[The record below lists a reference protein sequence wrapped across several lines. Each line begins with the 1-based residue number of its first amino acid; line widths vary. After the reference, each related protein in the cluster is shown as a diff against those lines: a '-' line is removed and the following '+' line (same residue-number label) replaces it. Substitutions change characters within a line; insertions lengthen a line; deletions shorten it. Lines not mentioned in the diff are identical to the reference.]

1 MNSHVREIIARTVEL
16 PGGVAGLADASDL
29 YEAGM
34 TSFGSVQLMLA
45 LEEEFDVEFPERML
59 NRRLFSSIASITA
72 ALSELQAEKVGA

>member
-1 MNSHVREIIARTVEL
+1 VEL
-16 PGGVAGLADASDL
+16 PGGVDGLVDTSDL

-45 LEEEFDVEFPERML
+45 LEEAFDIEFPERML

-72 ALSELQAEKVGA
+72 ALEELQAEKVGA